1 MLPDA
6 GVRPQVGGD
15 ALHVEAVL
23 VYQLNGLLL
32 IVTRVYVPY
41 TCQVLQDRLCGW
53 PIFVIF
59 FSFFGSLKFS
69 MRKDLISMFFS
80 YPY

>member
-23 VYQLNGLLL
+23 VYQLNGQLL
-32 IVTRVYVPY
+32 IVTRVNVPH
-41 TCQVLQDRLCGW
+41 TGQVLQDRLGRW
-53 PIFVIF
+53 LIFVIL
-59 FSFFGSLKFS
+59 FSFFGSL
-69 MRKDLISMFFS
+69 
-80 YPY
+80 